1 MLTSHQPA
9 VHSANRVMPSCRA
22 ERPFAALPPNHA
34 RSPTMLGGRPVE
46 FD

>member
-9 VHSANRVMPSCRA
+9 VHSANRVVPSCRA
-22 ERPFAALPPNHA
+22 ERPFVALPPNHA
-34 RSPTMLGGRPVE
+34 RSPTKADGRLAE